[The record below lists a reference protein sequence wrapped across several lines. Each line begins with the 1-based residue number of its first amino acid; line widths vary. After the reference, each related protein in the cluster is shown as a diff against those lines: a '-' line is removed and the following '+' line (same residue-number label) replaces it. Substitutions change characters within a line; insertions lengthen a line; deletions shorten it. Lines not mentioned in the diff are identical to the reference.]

1 MFLPNHLE
9 HETLEEVFDA
19 DFATLDF
26 RLFNSFFFVNDIFDS
41 LNFFI
46 NELFLTLSLIRLFNF
61 DLIFCSFAY

>member
-41 LNFFI
+41 LK
-46 NELFLTLSLIRLFNF
+46 FLLTSFFNF
-61 DLIFCSFAY
+61 IFNSTV